1 MQDLEQYRPNVAA
14 IILSVRYPEICEFF
28 IAKRNDIKN
37 SRNIWQFPQ
46 GGIDSGETPMNALY
60 RELREEIGT
69 DDIEVISEYPEWLTY
84 DFPAGLISKKM
95 YPFKGQR
102 QKYFLV
108 KLRATSNIN
117 LSTPIPEFV
126 KYKFVDYDKIFHNAV
141 YFKRPIYKKV
151 LEYFKK
157 EGYI

>member
-14 IILSVRYPEICEFF
+14 IILSVKYPEICEFF
-28 IAKRNDIKN
+28 IAKRNDIKH

-46 GGIDSGETPMNALY
+46 GGIDNGETPVCALH

-69 DDIEVISEYPEWLTY
+69 DDIDVISEYPDWLTY
-84 DFPAGLISKKM
+84 DFPAGVISKKM

-117 LSTPIPEFV
+117 LDTPIPEFV
-126 KYKFVDYDKIFHNAV
+126 KYKFVDYDRIFRNTI